1 MFNYNRF
8 MKERVYWC
16 DIAKSIG
23 IFLMVCGHTSIPSII
38 SNWIYSFHMPLFF
51 IISGFFFSKKGE
63 GMLAPYIIRKVKS
76 LLVPYF
82 KYSIV
87 VYVGMILIGV
97 PDYHALLVGWKG
109 YALWFIPV
117 LFFTE
122 ICFALLVKINYY
134 YVVVFLMG
142 GIGYVLYENVIFLP
156 YKIEVVF
163 SSVMFF
169 FLGYICRD
177 ILRTI
182 KPNMIVIIVVFISNF
197 LIAQLLPKLDLC
209 WNYYGWSVL
218 NIINACIGCLG
229 VFLLS
234 KKIEK
239 YGIENKFV
247 KLLIGFGKNTI
258 VIVGLS
264 QLFNLILKNMFSL
277 IQIQYEVSFVLR
289 FCLLWLLL
297 WGVVKY
303 KKYLYL

>member
-1 MFNYNRF
+1 

-169 FLGYICRD
+169 FSRI
-177 ILRTI
+177 
-182 KPNMIVIIVVFISNF
+182 
-197 LIAQLLPKLDLC
+197 
-209 WNYYGWSVL
+209 
-218 NIINACIGCLG
+218 
-229 VFLLS
+229 
-234 KKIEK
+234 
-239 YGIENKFV
+239 
-247 KLLIGFGKNTI
+247 
-258 VIVGLS
+258 
-264 QLFNLILKNMFSL
+264 
-277 IQIQYEVSFVLR
+277 
-289 FCLLWLLL
+289 
-297 WGVVKY
+297 
-303 KKYLYL
+303 YL